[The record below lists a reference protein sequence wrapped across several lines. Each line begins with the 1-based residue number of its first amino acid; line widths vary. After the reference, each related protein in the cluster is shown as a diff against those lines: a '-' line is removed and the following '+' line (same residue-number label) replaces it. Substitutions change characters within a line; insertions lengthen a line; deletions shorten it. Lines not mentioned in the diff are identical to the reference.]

1 MTAEL
6 SNIDDNMANLHA
18 KVMIAETRTGELEAN
33 NILLQMKLR
42 IERKQRKEFEE
53 KMKQEKEMLLD
64 SLQNSN
70 MIQNSLLQYHN
81 DPSTKSSFLIKH
93 LTAEINNLKSAN
105 EKWKYRYSKDV
116 GIVHDRSKSITIAMR
131 KNIENLR

>member
-1 MTAEL
+1 MN
-6 SNIDDNMANLHA
+6 SVDNEMEINMLRSDRMAL
-18 KVMIAETRTGELEAN
+18 ETRTGELEAN

-53 KMKQEKEMLLD
+53 KMKQEKEMLLN

-70 MIQNSLLQYHN
+70 MIQNSLLEYHN

-105 EKWKYRYSKDV
+105 EKWKCRYSKDV
-116 GIVHDRSKSITIAMR
+116 AIVHDRSKSITIAMR

>member
-1 MTAEL
+1 MN
-6 SNIDDNMANLHA
+6 SVDNEMEINMLRSDRM
-18 KVMIAETRTGELEAN
+18 VLETRTGELEAN

-53 KMKQEKEMLLD
+53 KMKEEKEMLLD

-70 MIQNSLLQYHN
+70 MIQNSLLEYHN

-105 EKWKYRYSKDV
+105 EKWKCRYSKDV
-116 GIVHDRSKSITIAMR
+116 AIVHDRSKSITIAMR
-131 KNIENLR
+131 KNVENLR

>member
-1 MTAEL
+1 MN
-6 SNIDDNMANLHA
+6 SVDNEMEINMLRSDRMAL
-18 KVMIAETRTGELEAN
+18 ETRTGGLEAN

-53 KMKQEKEMLLD
+53 KMKQEKEMLLN

-70 MIQNSLLQYHN
+70 MIQNSLLEYHN

-105 EKWKYRYSKDV
+105 EKWKCRYSKDV
-116 GIVHDRSKSITIAMR
+116 AIVHDRSKSITIAMR